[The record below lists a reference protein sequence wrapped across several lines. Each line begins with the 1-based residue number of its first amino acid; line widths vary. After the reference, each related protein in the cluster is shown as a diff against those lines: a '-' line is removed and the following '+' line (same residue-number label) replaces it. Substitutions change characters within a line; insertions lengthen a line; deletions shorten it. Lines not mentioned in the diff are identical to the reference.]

1 MDEPARDSAPRRRTV
16 LVVDDDPGTRHV
28 MASGIGDVLG
38 TFDVVTAENGRAAT
52 EILENQRIDAIA
64 TDLSMPVMDGFA
76 LIAYVSNRKEA
87 LPVVAFSGLA
97 TSEVEEQ
104 LSSYGGLRI
113 LRKPVSYQKIAAT
126 LEEAIAQVEQGQV
139 EGIPLVSLLQLV
151 QLERR
156 TCTVVVACERRKGR
170 LHFQSGQLIN
180 AFSDDFGADGEA
192 AARDILGWHDHTS
205 LSFESLPH
213 GVRPDIRT
221 PLQKMMLGVA
231 TPRGVD
237 ARRDAV
243 TPRQVD
249 APQEVDAPRDPP
261 SLNGVS
267 SPAEPEPDTHVTA
280 LLAAVS
286 RLTNR
291 VRDADDA
298 LVTVTEEI
306 DVLRRAHREYEAV
319 NEERERRRLE
329 LEAFRDEVSDLA
341 RALVDRVDAILG
353 SASTTHASTSG
364 DDASP
369 PSPS

>member
-52 EILENQRIDAIA
+52 AILESQRIDAIA

-97 TSEVEEQ
+97 TREVDEQ

-126 LEEAIAQVEQGQV
+126 LEEAIDQVEQGQV
-139 EGIPLVSLLQLV
+139 EGIPLASLLQLV

-156 TCTVVVACERRKGR
+156 TCTVVVASDRRKGR

-180 AFSDDFGADGEA
+180 AFSDDFDAEGEA
-192 AARDILGWHDHTS
+192 AARDILGWQGHTS

-221 PLQKMMLGVA
+221 PLQKMMLEVA
-231 TPRGVD
+231 TPRDVE
-237 ARRDAV
+237 A
-243 TPRQVD
+243 PRN
-249 APQEVDAPRDPP
+249 VDAPRDPA

-267 SPAEPEPDTHVTA
+267 SPDKGEPDAHVTA
-280 LLAAVS
+280 LLAAVT
-286 RLTNR
+286 RLTDR
-291 VRDADDA
+291 VREADDA
-298 LVTVTEEI
+298 LVAVTEEI

-341 RALVDRVDAILG
+341 RALVERVDAMLG
-353 SASTTHASTSG
+353 STSTPHASTSG

-369 PSPS
+369 PPPS